1 MSTSRSLRLCR
12 RGRLRVTRIESEDLL
27 PLAPDECADFTKQQL
42 CLLKL
47 SFLLLQV
54 NQITSFLDS
63 SQVYGSE
70 MSTSRSLRLGRRGR
84 LRVTRI
90 ESEDLL
96 PLAPDECADFTKQ
109 QYCFAAGKYS
119 KDKLGF

>member
-1 MSTSRSLRLCR
+1 M
-12 RGRLRVTRIESEDLL
+12 
-27 PLAPDECADFTKQQL
+27 
-42 CLLKL
+42 
-47 SFLLLQV
+47 

-119 KDKLGF
+119 LSILRRPLRFSGISQLI